1 MKDAIL
7 FEKVSFRYRER
18 LILSDITFTVS
29 PGEFV
34 GIIGPNGGGKTTLL
48 KLMTGFLKPN
58 SGSIEIFGRAPALEP
73 QTIAYVPQNLHYD
86 REFPISV
93 KELVLSG
100 RLFHLAWHGMFSEED
115 KIIALNA
122 LQQVGLEH
130 LWNVSFGNLS
140 GGQQQRALIAR
151 ALASQPK
158 LLLLDEPTANVDTQ
172 AEADIYNLLQQ
183 LKGSMTILIVT
194 HDLKMAIEHVEKV
207 LCVQQQ
213 LISYSPQKVCEHYA
227 MGLYHPTLTPLKRG
241 AK

>member
-1 MKDAIL
+1 MKDALL
-7 FEKVSFRYRER
+7 FENVSFRYRDR
-18 LILSDITFTVS
+18 VILSDISFTVS

-48 KLMTGFLKPN
+48 KLITGFLKPD
-58 SGSIEIFGRAPALEP
+58 GGKIEIFGNAPALN
-73 QTIAYVPQNLHYD
+73 QTIAYVPQNLRYD

-100 RLFHLAWHGMFSEED
+100 RLFHLPWHGMFSEED
-115 KIIALNA
+115 KIIALDA

-130 LWNVSFGNLS
+130 LWDVSFGNLS

-172 AEADIYNLLQQ
+172 AEADIYSLLQK
-183 LKGSMTILIVT
+183 LKGNMTILIVT
-194 HDLKMAIEHVEKV
+194 HDLKMAIEHVERV
-207 LCVQQQ
+207 LCVQQK
-213 LISYSPQKVCEHYA
+213 LISYSPKQVCEHYA
-227 MGLYHPTLTPLKRG
+227 MGLYHPTILRG
-241 AK
+241 GK